1 MSERQT
7 DPDLERIRFLVLDVD
22 GVLTDGGIVVDDD
35 ARESKHFDVYDGIAI
50 RWWMQAGHRVAIL
63 SGRSCRAVDH
73 RAAELGID
81 PVVQGSK
88 DKVAHLEQML
98 QELELVMDDVCYIG
112 DDLPDLGVMR
122 RVGFAAAPANARP
135 EVKKRVPFVTRAS
148 GGSGAVRELIEHL
161 LRAQGRWQSIV
172 DRHDV

>member
-1 MSERQT
+1 MSESQT
-7 DPDLERIRFLVLDVD
+7 EPDLERIRFLVLDVD
-22 GVLTDGGIVVDDD
+22 GVLTDGGILVDDD

-50 RWWMQAGHRVAIL
+50 RWWIQAGHNVAIL

-73 RAAELGID
+73 RAAELGIS

-88 DKVAHLEQML
+88 DKVMHLERML
-98 QELELVMDDVCYIG
+98 RDLEFTMDEVCYIG

-122 RVGFAAAPANARP
+122 RVGFAVAPANARP
-135 EVKKRVPFVTRAS
+135 EVKERVPFVTRA
-148 GGSGAVRELIEHL
+148 GGGCGAVRELIEHL